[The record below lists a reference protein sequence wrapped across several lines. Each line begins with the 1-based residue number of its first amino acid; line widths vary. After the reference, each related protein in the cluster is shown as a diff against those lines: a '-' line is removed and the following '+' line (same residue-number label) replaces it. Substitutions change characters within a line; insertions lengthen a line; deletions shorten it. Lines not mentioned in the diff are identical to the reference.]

1 MVAARGRSRRHVVG
15 TVIVVIWLLAAGVV
29 LVAGRRVADGGWLAL
44 HLALLGA
51 VTNAIMEWSEHFA
64 AALLHAPP
72 TSDRGQFARV
82 GLLNLGVVAVVAGV
96 HGGRPGLVA
105 AGAGLLGLVVVAH
118 AWLLG
123 AWLRRGLGTG
133 GRLGESVWFY
143 LAGSGALLAGMGLG
157 VLLTAGGGSAD
168 TYRAERLA
176 HAHLNVLGWIGL
188 VVVGTLFTL
197 WPTVLR
203 TRMVEGL
210 SAAARWTFLLCVVGL
225 AATVAGLLAQQR
237 ALAVAGLA
245 GYLAGL
251 GAALVPFV
259 ATMRRRAP
267 RSGAAWTL
275 LAGLAWLLVAVAADL
290 GWLAAAGRV
299 VDLDQNLGR
308 LIPAVSVGFGL
319 QMVTGALSFLL
330 PVMLGRGPLGNRR
343 LTRLLDLGWPARLVA
358 VNLGVALRSF
368 GPQDGWTV
376 AVAWW
381 LVGLGIGWFVLL
393 LVAAM
398 VTARQPSEAPA
409 RHAGPP
415 PLR

>member
-1 MVAARGRSRRHVVG
+1 VIG
-15 TVIVVIWLLAAGVV
+15 TGIVVAWLLAAGVV

-44 HLALLGA
+44 HMALLGA
-51 VTNAIMEWSEHFA
+51 VTNAIVEWSEHFA

-72 TSDRGQFARV
+72 SSERSQLTRV
-82 GLLNLGVVAVVAGV
+82 GLLNLGVVAVLVGV
-96 HGGRPGLVA
+96 HGGRPALVA
-105 AGAGLLGLVVVAH
+105 GGAGLLGVVVVAH

-143 LAGSGALLAGMGLG
+143 LAAGGALLAGIGLG
-157 VLLTAGGGSAD
+157 VLLSAGGGSAD

-188 VVVGTLFTL
+188 AVVGTLFTL

-210 SAAARWTFLLCVVGL
+210 SASARWAFLLCVCGL

-237 ALAVAGLA
+237 ALAAVGLA
-245 GYLAGL
+245 AYLAGL
-251 GAALVPFV
+251 GCALVPFV

-275 LAGLAWLLVAVAADL
+275 LAGLAWLLVAVAVDL
-290 GWLAAAGRV
+290 GWLAAASRV
-299 VDLDQNLGR
+299 VDLDRDLGR
-308 LIPAVSVGFGL
+308 LVPAVSVGFGL

-330 PVMLGRGPLGNRR
+330 PVMLGHGPQGNRR
-343 LTRLLDLGWPARLVA
+343 LTRLLELAWPARLVA

-368 GPQDGWTV
+368 GPSDGWTV

-381 LVGLGIGWFVLL
+381 LIGLGIGWFVLL

-398 VTARQPSEAPA
+398 VTARQPGDAPA
-409 RHAGPP
+409 RPAGSP